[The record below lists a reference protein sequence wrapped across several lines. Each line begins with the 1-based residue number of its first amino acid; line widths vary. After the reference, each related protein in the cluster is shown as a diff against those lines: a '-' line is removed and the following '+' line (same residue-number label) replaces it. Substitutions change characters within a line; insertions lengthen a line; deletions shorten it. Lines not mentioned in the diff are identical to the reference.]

1 MDAKKPPVAVVAQDV
16 PDRPQGSLYPPI
28 FAQRVARRHK
38 KVLGA
43 LFGLQNFG
51 VNLTRLE
58 PGGMSSLRH
67 AHTTQDEF
75 IYVLSGHGVLITNAG
90 ETPLTA
96 GMCAGFAGAAG
107 DAHHIVNRGKDD
119 LTYLEIGDRSPG
131 DAVTYP
137 DDDLV
142 AVLDEKGQWAFLHKD
157 GSAY

>member
-1 MDAKKPPVAVVAQDV
+1 MNTKNPRVAVVAKDV
-16 PDRPQGSLYPPI
+16 PDRPQGSIYPSPY
-28 FAQRVARRHK
+28 AQRVAKRHK

-43 LFGLQNFG
+43 LFGLQKFG

-75 IYVLSGHGVLITNAG
+75 IFVLSGEGVLITDAG
-90 ETPLTA
+90 ETPLSE
-96 GMCAGFAGAAG
+96 GMCAGFAGATG
-107 DAHHIVNRGKDD
+107 DAHHVVNRGSEE

-142 AVLDEKGQWAFLHKD
+142 AVLNESGQWAFSHKD
-157 GSAY
+157 GSPY